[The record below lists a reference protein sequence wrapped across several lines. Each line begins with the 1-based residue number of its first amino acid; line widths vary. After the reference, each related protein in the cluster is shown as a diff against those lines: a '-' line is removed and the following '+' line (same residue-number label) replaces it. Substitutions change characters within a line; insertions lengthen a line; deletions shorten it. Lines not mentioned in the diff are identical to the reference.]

1 VVVVVKNESV
11 VGVVDV
17 EFVVAVVED
26 AAVADE

>member
-1 VVVVVKNESV
+1 MKNESV

-17 EFVVAVVED
+17 EFVVAVAVVED